1 MAISQVNQVAIAQ
14 ICVYVPAL
22 AIAIVLALRHGFRRS
37 SGWLYLILFCLIR
50 VVGASMQLA
59 TINDP
64 TNSDLYV
71 GAFTLNS
78 IGLSAL
84 ILIMLGLTTRLS
96 QSIQQSQTLLI
107 NPRSLRLVQTVVMVG
122 LILGIVGGTQMGDQ
136 ISNMFKNPGQTT
148 YDVPQLSKVGVG
160 LMIGGYG
167 ILVIANAKLGTQISH
182 AEPGEK
188 RVLIAIAAAMPFVL
202 VRLIFSAMATFTTNR
217 NFRSFG
223 GGPDYI
229 HYFIGMAV
237 VMEMVAIAIF
247 EGVGLTLQKKPVKKG
262 YTVPMGNRVPQQG
275 QPQQGHP
282 QQPQPYQSQYPPQS
296 QQQWGTRQAEHV

>member
-1 MAISQVNQVAIAQ
+1 MAISQVNQVAIAE

-37 SGWLYLILFCLIR
+37 SGWLFVILFCLIR
-50 VVGASMQLA
+50 IIGAAMQLA

-64 TNSDLYV
+64 TNSSLYV

-96 QSIQQSQTLLI
+96 QSIQQSQNLLI

-122 LILGIVGGTQMGDQ
+122 LILGIVGGTKMGDQ
-136 ISNMFKNPGQTT
+136 ISDIFAHPGQTTT
-148 YDVPQLSKVGVG
+148 YDVPELSKVGTG
-160 LMIGGYG
+160 LMIAGYG
-167 ILVIANAKLGTQISH
+167 ILVIANASLGMQISH

-188 RVLIAIAAAMPFVL
+188 RLLLAVATAMPFVL
-202 VRLIFSAMATFTTNR
+202 VRLIFSALASFTTNR

-223 GGPDYI
+223 GSPDYI
-229 HYFIGMAV
+229 KYFIGMAV

-247 EGVGLTLQKKPVKKG
+247 EGVGLTLQKVPKKRG
-262 YTVPMGNRVPQQG
+262 YTVPMGNRGQQ
-275 QPQQGHP
+275 QQQQQS
-282 QQPQPYQSQYPPQS
+282 QQPEPYQSQYAPQS
-296 QQQWGTRQAEHV
+296 GQQWGTRPAEHV